1 MSTLVK
7 DTQII
12 KSINN
17 LHLRGIIKKTKDVDP
32 LFATDT
38 TGAIPVKT
46 VGLYQVLDE
55 LITNLSEIKDKDNI
69 IRKNDV
75 PFYDNYILRYS
86 LKNREIQLN
95 NLLNII
101 PKTTNTNNVDII
113 DLVNTNSLLQC
124 NIRYNNIK
132 TSSNTSIIV
141 LNTPTNSEQ
150 FESSGTEID
159 GFQID
164 TTSSITTAT
173 NLKEA
178 INKRYTSII
187 KYNDD
192 LFLSTDNRNITLNT
206 PSNESILFT
215 IKTASA
221 SGTEFNRGL
230 NSDITAE
237 NLTTVINSNSNF
249 LAELN
254 KTHKIIIVRCKSQN
268 SINNNSFNFN
278 NGITYVG
285 NFVKRFTATMDNQN
299 YPNVIKVTQSNTDGS
314 ILPNKSFFD
323 YTQIPLITDFSPL
336 KYTEYIANIKSSN
349 PNIQLRGN
357 DDIGDLRLSML
368 TVGKDNQGNPIKKYS
383 EDALFEFFGRML
395 YDFIKLN
402 NNHTGNEGIV
412 PGKFKIGTI
421 SSHHLNS
428 VENYD
433 INSTQIKRKNFIN
446 TIRYLRKTGN
456 FGGENNLTQYKQ
468 YRSQFSAKSNNLFSN
483 NTYPSNIPY
492 IDKPSNKGSI
502 GLYQLINQIL
512 LEVSILKKKIRSKEK
527 LFKESLENID
537 INNHVELSNDNVNNI
552 TALNIV
558 CRTQGNIETIF
569 KKPSYIRIND
579 TNKNIEAK
587 YSQDALFELSSR
599 WCNEIIKLN
608 YGHSGYEDI
617 YPGQYN
623 IEDEV
628 NSAHHMNSVTNQ
640 K

>member
-268 SINNNSFNFN
+268 
-278 NGITYVG
+278 Y
-285 NFVKRFTATMDNQN
+285 
-299 YPNVIKVTQSNTDGS
+299 
-314 ILPNKSFFD
+314 
-323 YTQIPLITDFSPL
+323 
-336 KYTEYIANIKSSN
+336 
-349 PNIQLRGN
+349 
-357 DDIGDLRLSML
+357 
-368 TVGKDNQGNPIKKYS
+368 
-383 EDALFEFFGRML
+383 
-395 YDFIKLN
+395 
-402 NNHTGNEGIV
+402 
-412 PGKFKIGTI
+412 
-421 SSHHLNS
+421 
-428 VENYD
+428 
-433 INSTQIKRKNFIN
+433 
-446 TIRYLRKTGN
+446 YL
-456 FGGENNLTQYKQ
+456 
-468 YRSQFSAKSNNLFSN
+468 
-483 NTYPSNIPY
+483 
-492 IDKPSNKGSI
+492 
-502 GLYQLINQIL
+502 
-512 LEVSILKKKIRSKEK
+512 
-527 LFKESLENID
+527 
-537 INNHVELSNDNVNNI
+537 
-552 TALNIV
+552 
-558 CRTQGNIETIF
+558 
-569 KKPSYIRIND
+569 
-579 TNKNIEAK
+579 
-587 YSQDALFELSSR
+587 
-599 WCNEIIKLN
+599 
-608 YGHSGYEDI
+608 
-617 YPGQYN
+617 
-623 IEDEV
+623 
-628 NSAHHMNSVTNQ
+628 
-640 K
+640 